1 MFISE
6 IFICGNICPL
16 DRWLKLCCK
25 TVFLQFLFIIT
36 IRRKYFQDWKFLCSV
51 HILVYQC
58 MSSTRLLRSGLQEV
72 NFLSIYIYVKLL
84 FRSYTSCL
92 ASCAVENSNAIHI
105 FSPIALC
112 VCFPSSTPAEILIL
126 IGFSHY
132 VKCSDIL
139 DEISWDGIFF
149 PAVF

>member
-1 MFISE
+1 MWKHMSFRQVAQIMLQNCLPAISLHHHRKKK
-6 IFICGNICPL
+6 IFLGL
-16 DRWLKLCCK
+16 EVFMLCTYPCLPMHVLYQTSK
-25 TVFLQFLFIIT
+25 EWFTRGKFS
-36 IRRKYFQDWKFLCSV
+36 KY
-51 HILVYQC
+51 
-58 MSSTRLLRSGLQEV
+58 
-72 NFLSIYIYVKLL
+72 IYIYVKLL